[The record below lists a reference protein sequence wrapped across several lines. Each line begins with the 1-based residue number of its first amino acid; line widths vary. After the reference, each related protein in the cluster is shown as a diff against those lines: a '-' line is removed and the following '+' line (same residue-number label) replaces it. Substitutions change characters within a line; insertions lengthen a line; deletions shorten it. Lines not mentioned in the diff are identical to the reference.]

1 MIAIDSLPIN
11 IAIYKYEN
19 GDFIFVNFNR
29 HAEKTENLK
38 REDILGKS
46 LQEVFP
52 GVKEFGFLD
61 VLERVYTS
69 GESEHFEANYYHDE
83 IREGWR
89 VNDVTRLDNGYIMAV
104 YTDVSKEMQLTNSLE
119 SLGTII
125 DKSLNEIYIFHP
137 ETLQFCYANGSALQ
151 NIGYSMNELSQM
163 TPTDIKPDYTYE
175 KFHTL
180 IQPLLVE
187 EIPLLTM
194 ETKHQRKDGS
204 QYDVEA
210 RIQKMIHLGKEH
222 LVVNVID
229 ITDRLKSQHEML
241 KLHRIIEQ
249 SDDLI
254 MITDTDGVI
263 EYINDAYTKLT
274 GWSKEK
280 LLGAKPS
287 LLKSGHFP
295 APFYEDM
302 WKTILAGKTYKGN
315 IQNRK
320 KNSSL
325 FWEEKTITPIKLK
338 NDEVTHFIST
348 GKDISEQIKLKE
360 ALEESEL
367 LFKTLTESALAGI
380 FLYRDSFL
388 YVNDA
393 FAKMSGYTLEDL
405 MIMSP
410 IDLIAPK
417 DREIIEQRV
426 RARLNG
432 ELLDQS
438 IYQDLKIVTRSGE
451 IRWFYIAISTVK
463 FQGKWTGLGT
473 AIDMTER
480 KIMEKKL
487 EYIAQTDPLTGLYNR
502 LKFDDIIQRE
512 ISFGKRHGT
521 PLSLIY
527 MDIDYFKRI
536 NDTYGHDI
544 GDTVLKEIAQIT
556 RDVLRVSDY
565 PFRWGGE
572 EFIIVCPGTD
582 LQEIKILSERLRQK
596 IAENNFA
603 VVDKVTVSIGITQY
617 CDNKSVD
624 DMIKR
629 ADQALYIAKEHGR
642 NRVVE
647 RVEQCYEHILVTGH
661 SDKE

>member
-11 IAIYKYEN
+11 IAIYQYES
-19 GDFIFVNFNR
+19 GDFIFVNLNR
-29 HAEKTENLK
+29 EAEKTENLK
-38 REDILGKS
+38 RENIIGKK

-52 GVKEFGFLD
+52 AVREFGFLD
-61 VLERVYTS
+61 ILERVYTT
-69 GESEHFEANYYHDE
+69 GKSEHFEANYYHDE
-83 IREGWR
+83 VREGWR
-89 VNDVTRLDNGYIMAV
+89 VNDVSRLDNGHIMAV
-104 YTDVSKEMQLTNSLE
+104 YTDVTKEMQLTNSLE

-125 DKSLNEIYIFHP
+125 DKSLHEIYIFHP
-137 ETLQFCYANGSALQ
+137 QTLQFCYANGSALQ

-163 TPTDIKPDYTYE
+163 TPADIKPDYTYE
-175 KFHTL
+175 KFYKL
-180 IQPLLVE
+180 IQPLLTE
-187 EIPLLTM
+187 EIPLLTI

-210 RIQKMIHLGKEH
+210 RIQKMIYLGKEH

-229 ITDRLKSQHEML
+229 ITDRLKNQHEML

-254 MITDTDGVI
+254 MVTDTTGMI
-263 EYINDAYTKLT
+263 EYVNDAYTKLT
-274 GWSKEK
+274 GWPKEK

-287 LLKSGHFP
+287 LLKSGNFP
-295 APFYEDM
+295 TLFYEDM

-320 KNSSL
+320 KDNTL

-338 NDEVTHFIST
+338 SEEVTHFIST

-367 LFKTLTESALAGI
+367 LFKTLTESTLAGI
-380 FLYRDSFL
+380 FLYRDTFL

-393 FAKMSGYTLEDL
+393 FIKMSGYSLDDL
-405 MIMSP
+405 MIMGP
-410 IDLIAPK
+410 IDLVAPK
-417 DREIIEQRV
+417 ERELIEERM
-426 RARLNG
+426 RSRLKG
-432 ELLDQS
+432 ELRDQS

-480 KIMEKKL
+480 KNMEKKL
-487 EYIAQTDPLTGLYNR
+487 EYFAQTDALTGLYNR

-512 ISFGKRHGT
+512 ISYGKRYEAQ
-521 PLSLIY
+521 LSLIY
-527 MDIDYFKRI
+527 MDIDYFKKI

-544 GDTVLKEIAQIT
+544 GDTVLKEIAQIIK
-556 RDVLRVSDY
+556 DVLRISDY

-572 EFIIVCPGTD
+572 EFIIVCPSTD
-582 LQEIKILSERLRQK
+582 LKEIKILSERLRQK
-596 IAENNFA
+596 IAQNNFSI
-603 VVDKVTVSIGITQY
+603 VDKVTVSIGITQY
-617 CDNKSVD
+617 SD
-624 DMIKR
+624 DESIDEMIKR
-629 ADQALYIAKEHGR
+629 ADQALYQAKERGR

-647 RVEQCYEHILVTGH
+647 RIDQCYEQILVTSH
-661 SDKE
+661 SDEE